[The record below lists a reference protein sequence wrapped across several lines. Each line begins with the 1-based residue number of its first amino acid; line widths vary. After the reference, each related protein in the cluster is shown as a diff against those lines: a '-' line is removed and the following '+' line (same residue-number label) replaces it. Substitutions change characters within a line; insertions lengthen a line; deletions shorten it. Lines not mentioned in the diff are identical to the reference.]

1 MIKLGAAGYYGQILT
16 PALTCLPGNSTIEV
30 SFDMCAFTGD
40 GLKAQDPR
48 DAVVKVI
55 EDAQVGQNGGM
66 HQALVKGKEVQVR
79 EFEINAN
86 VSNLTRYTFTLENVK
101 PGSRIAI
108 GTTRPVGGKDG
119 NRRAFLDNVQIIL
132 K

>member
-1 MIKLGAAGYYGQILT
+1 
-16 PALTCLPGNSTIEV
+16 
-30 SFDMCAFTGD
+30 MCAFTDD

-66 HQALVKGKEVQVR
+66 RQALVKGKEVQVR

-108 GTTRPVGGKDG
+108 GNSRPSGAKTG
-119 NRRAFLDNVQIIL
+119 NRRAYLDNVQSKI